1 MNDKSKD
8 YLSVFIALLMTI
20 GIGLLGLFL
29 LFLVFLFWFL
39 LGYFLGKGI
48 VFVLHINYPYLPII
62 TGFMTLG
69 YGLLKRIK

>member
-1 MNDKSKD
+1 MNDKIKD
-8 YLSVFIALLMTI
+8 YLSAFIGLLMVI
-20 GIGLLGLFL
+20 GIGILDLFL

-62 TGFMTLG
+62 TGFMTLA
-69 YGLLKRIK
+69 YGLLKRVK